1 MSNKNNSIKNIHHA
15 KKRFG
20 QNFLTDEN
28 YLNIIIKQINAS
40 NQDDLIEIGP
50 GLGAMTKHLINQAA
64 SITAIEIDKDCIK
77 YLDDNYQNQNLKIIE
92 QDALKIDFL
101 DLIKNKQTRI
111 IGNLPYNIS
120 TPLIIKLLRISNN
133 IKDMTFLLQKEVVD
147 RLAAKPNNGQYGRLS
162 IIAQYYCE
170 IEALTEVPPHAFS
183 PVPKVQSQLVKLTP
197 RKIIP
202 NKISDIKLLE
212 KITQVAFNQR
222 RKQLKSAVKLLFT
235 EEELINLNINPK
247 LRPENLEISDYIKLA
262 QNINSK
268 KL

>member
-1 MSNKNNSIKNIHHA
+1 MKSKNIKNIHHA

-20 QNFLTDEN
+20 QNFLTDES
-28 YLNIIIKQINAS
+28 YLNIIIKQINACAI
-40 NQDDLIEIGP
+40 DDLIEIGP

-77 YLDDNYQNQNLKIIE
+77 YLNNNYQNQNLKIIE
-92 QDALKIDFL
+92 QDVLKIDFL
-101 DLIKNKQTRI
+101 DLIKNQKTRI

-120 TPLIIKLLRISNN
+120 TPLIIKLLRISDN

-147 RLAAKPNNGQYGRLS
+147 RLAAKPNNRQYGRLS

-183 PVPKVQSQLVKLTP
+183 PAPKVQSQLVRLTP
-197 RKIIP
+197 RKTIH
-202 NKISDIKLLE
+202 NKINDIKLLE

-222 RKQLKSAVKLLFT
+222 RKQLKSAVKSLFT
-235 EEELINLNINPK
+235 EDELISLNINPK

-262 QNINSK
+262 QNIDSK
-268 KL
+268 KY